1 MGSCLHF
8 QNFCLFEFKHAIFN
22 CSSRKHIRT
31 FFLNATAENIFIL
44 HVAECWM
51 VQQKLNRGVVFGKKI
66 FASGWVVTFGVAVEF
81 FTHRVYS
88 EICIYYIAV
97 LPNRCA
103 ARHSLP
109 KRMFVP
115 GLRSSCKNEM
125 ALAPELCLK
134 HGSGCAFLI
143 HFNNFGMPCV
153 LLEQVNVL
161 FQHILN

>member
-1 MGSCLHF
+1 MLKQETHK
-8 QNFCLFEFKHAIFN
+8 NVLFKCH
-22 CSSRKHIRT
+22 SWKHIHSARCRV
-31 FFLNATAENIFIL
+31 LDGSAEIEQRCC
-44 HVAECWM
+44 VW
-51 VQQKLNRGVVFGKKI
+51 KKNH